1 VLRDRV
7 QAAIPDAILYRIG
20 PSKLIRRWLSGGAA
34 SEGVLRVGVGKGLL
48 FDPGSSNHAY
58 ASGDN
63 ELPVQ
68 ECVAAHLAKGNVLYD
83 VGANVGFL
91 TVIGAH
97 LVGAKGTVYAFEP
110 VPDNVN
116 TLRGNV
122 ARNGLRNVRI
132 QRLAVADKSGQTEL
146 VLARYSGG
154 AALASVEAPPDAAG
168 RIQIQTVS
176 IDDLVF
182 ERGFKPPSMVKIDV
196 EGAEIDVLKGMPR
209 TLRTHGPIVLY
220 EIDGATIERVE
231 EKHRECDQY
240 LRSVGY
246 TVTQLENSYTAIR
259 WQVAHYLAMPPQRS
273 RQ

>member
-1 VLRDRV
+1 MLRDRV

-20 PSKLIRRWLSGGAA
+20 PSKLIRRWLSGGGA
-34 SEGVLRVGVGKGLL
+34 SEGVLGVGVGKGLL
-48 FDPGSSNHAY
+48 FDPGSSNRAY

-68 ECVAAHLAKGNVLYD
+68 QCIANHLAKGHVLYD

-97 LVGAKGTVYAFEP
+97 LVGEQGTVYAFEP
-110 VPDNVN
+110 VPENVS

-122 ARNGLRNVRI
+122 ARNGLRSVRVL
-132 QRLAVADKSGQTEL
+132 RLAVADKSGQTDL

-168 RIQIQTVS
+168 TIQVEMVS

-182 ERGFKPPSMVKIDV
+182 ARGFKPPSMVKIDV
-196 EGAEIDVLKGMPR
+196 EGAEIEVLKGMPR
-209 TLRTHGPIVLY
+209 TLRAHAPIVLY
-220 EIDGATIERVE
+220 EIDGATTQRVE
-231 EKHRECDQY
+231 EKRKECDEY
-240 LRSVGY
+240 LREFGY
-246 TVTQLENSYTAIR
+246 TITQLENSYTAIR
-259 WQVAHYLAMPPQRS
+259 WQVAHFLALPAKHS
-273 RQ
+273 RP